1 MRISLY
7 RVLLPVQWRGR
18 VYGTGERIALTEL
31 QADEFLADER
41 IELIAE
47 AVPVNGSRWTQPMQ
61 RND

>member
-1 MRISLY
+1 MKVGVY

-18 VYGTGERIALTEL
+18 IYATGERISLTEL

-47 AVPVNGSRWTQPMQ
+47 TVTVNGSKWAQTLTR
-61 RND
+61 

>member
-1 MRISLY
+1 MRINVY
-7 RVLLPVQWRGR
+7 RVLMPVQWRGR
-18 VYGTGERIALTEL
+18 IYATGERISLTEL

-47 AVPVNGSRWTQPMQ
+47 TVPVNGSKWTQPMT

>member
-1 MRISLY
+1 MKVGVY

-18 VYGTGERIALTEL
+18 IYATGERICLTEL

-47 AVPVNGSRWTQPMQ
+47 AVPVNGSRWTQPAT
-61 RND
+61 R